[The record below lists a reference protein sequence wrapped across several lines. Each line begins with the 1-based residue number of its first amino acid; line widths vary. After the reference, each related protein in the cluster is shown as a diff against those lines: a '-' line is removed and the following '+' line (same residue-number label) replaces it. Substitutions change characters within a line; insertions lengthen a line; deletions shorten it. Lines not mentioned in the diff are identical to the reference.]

1 MRKHIEVF
9 AVNLVIPL
17 NICCHHC
24 CVLCYI
30 CYSIPGSFVPLTM
43 SLLKNN
49 VLSLKANANMADL
62 QAEEVDMGMKMLM
75 VSVPG
80 IPGEDYPI
88 LQQVKLFPFFLG
100 RIFPAESFSCCSSS
114 EATLL
119 RKTTFSGA
127 GGVWLLLWWQNS
139 WRWSDIRDTF
149 WKCTQLNFK
158 YFWSQIVMQLIQL
171 HGIKAII
178 PSYHKTSKWIDLKNP
193 CVKADQLF

>member
-43 SLLKNN
+43 FLLKNN

-88 LQQVKLFPFFLG
+88 LQQVKLFPG
-100 RIFPAESFSCCSSS
+100 RIFSWAGFFLLRVFPAVHQAKQLCWVRKPFQVPEESDFSCDDRIPGGDPTS
-114 EATLL
+114 EILFENAPSWTSNISGHKLL
-119 RKTTFSGA
+119 CNWFNCMESKLLYHRTTKLPNG
-127 GGVWLLLWWQNS
+127 
-139 WRWSDIRDTF
+139 
-149 WKCTQLNFK
+149 
-158 YFWSQIVMQLIQL
+158 LI
-171 HGIKAII
+171 
-178 PSYHKTSKWIDLKNP
+178 
-193 CVKADQLF
+193 

>member
-1 MRKHIEVF
+1 M
-9 AVNLVIPL
+9 NLVIPL

-88 LQQVKLFPFFLG
+88 LQQVKLFPG
-100 RIFPAESFSCCSSS
+100 QDFSCCSSS

-119 RKTTFSGA
+119 SKKTVSGA
-127 GGVWLLLWWQNS
+127 GRV
-139 WRWSDIRDTF
+139 
-149 WKCTQLNFK
+149 
-158 YFWSQIVMQLIQL
+158 
-171 HGIKAII
+171 
-178 PSYHKTSKWIDLKNP
+178 
-193 CVKADQLF
+193 